1 MTINFKSLF
10 LSLVIATLVV
20 FSGCKK
26 EEDSGPSQAE
36 KDREQ
41 IEIYVEQNNLDGQF
55 TSSGLYYVIYESG
68 NSNHPTLNSNIT
80 IAYKGYFLSDAVFDQ
95 NDYTTF
101 PLANLIEGWKEGLPL
116 IGEGGEI
123 TLLVP
128 SDLGYNDG
136 VVRAFDIELFKVT
149 N

>member
-1 MTINFKSLF
+1 MTISLKSLF

-20 FSGCKK
+20 FSACKK
-26 EEDSGPSQAE
+26 EDDGPSQAE
-36 KDREQ
+36 KDKEQ

-55 TSSGLYYVIYESG
+55 TSSGLYYVIYEAG
-68 NSNHPTLNSNIT
+68 NSNHPTVDSKVT
-80 IAYKGYFLSDAVFDQ
+80 VAYKGYFLSGSVFDQ

-101 PLANLIEGWKEGLPL
+101 QLANLIEGWKEGIPL

-128 SDLGYNDG
+128 SDLGYKDG

-149 N
+149 D

>member
-10 LSLVIATLVV
+10 LSLVVAALVV
-20 FSGCKK
+20 FSACKK
-26 EEDSGPSQAE
+26 EDDGPSQAE

-41 IEIYVEQNNLDGQF
+41 IEIYIEQNNLDGQF

-68 NSNHPTLNSNIT
+68 NSNHPTINSNVT
-80 IAYKGYFLSDAVFDQ
+80 VAYKGYFLSGAVFDE

-101 PLANLIEGWKEGLPL
+101 LLANLIEGWKEGIPL
-116 IGEGGEI
+116 IGEDGVM
-123 TLLVP
+123 TMLVP
-128 SDLGYNDG
+128 SELGYNDG